1 MVRVLWPDRPNR
13 GTLLRVHS
21 GRIRAIEAHKL
32 SAASSPLS
40 RLASRVVVQHDLA
53 LSPPGLRVVGN
64 SNVGSGRAPFV
75 LFDAMGFD
83 RIVVSLRFTASAGT
97 NGFGVFWTTM

>member
-1 MVRVLWPDRPNR
+1 MPRTQDQSLALELGTSNGLPQESGPFDAYKNVLLEN
-13 GTLLRVHS
+13 S
-21 GRIRAIEAHKL
+21 Y
-32 SAASSPLS
+32 
-40 RLASRVVVQHDLA
+40 LASRVVVQHDRA